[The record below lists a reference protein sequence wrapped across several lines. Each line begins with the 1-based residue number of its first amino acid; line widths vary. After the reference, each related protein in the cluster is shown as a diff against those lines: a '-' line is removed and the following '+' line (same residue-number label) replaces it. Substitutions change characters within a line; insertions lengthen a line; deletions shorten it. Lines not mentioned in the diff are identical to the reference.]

1 MEFVLSVCR
10 VCGGLCVRWLV
21 VGVAQSLLHASC
33 VSTFGLYLILH
44 RHVICFLAMTKRKA
58 GVERGGCRQ
67 RRQGQAILQ
76 EAAAEQQKTQ
86 CFLALYLVRFL
97 YLQNARSVS

>member
-1 MEFVLSVCR
+1 
-10 VCGGLCVRWLV
+10 
-21 VGVAQSLLHASC
+21 
-33 VSTFGLYLILH
+33 
-44 RHVICFLAMTKRKA
+44 MTKRKA

-86 CFLALYLVRFL
+86 CFLALYLVRYL
-97 YLQNARSVS
+97 YLQNARSVY